1 MNLVCSPSGIVTF
14 SSSKIK
20 WALPMHTCSPSTELA
35 MPWATR
41 YSTFVWRSSWSS
53 PRRRASST
61 TALAMEWGK
70 CSSKQAARRSISA
83 SSFPLNG
90 TIFATR
96 GQAWVRVPVLSKT
109 MVSAWATDSR
119 NLPPFTVMCSRP
131 ASRMA
136 ESTAKGMA
144 SFRAQ
149 EKSTMSTDRARGTL
163 RVKAKLNRLPA
174 KV

>member
-1 MNLVCSPSGIVTF
+1 
-14 SSSKIK
+14 
-20 WALPMHTCSPSTELA
+20 

-41 YSTFVWRSSWSS
+41 YSTLAWRSSWCK
-53 PRRRASST
+53 PRRLASST

-70 CSSKQAARRSISA
+70 CSSKQAARRSISF
-83 SSFPLNG
+83 SIFPLKVK
-90 TIFATR
+90 IFATR

-109 MVSAWATDSR
+109 MVSAFATASR
-119 NLPPFTVMCSRP
+119 NFPPLTVMCSRP

-136 ESTAKGMA
+136 EITARGMA

-149 EKSTMSTDRARGTL
+149 EKSTISTDKARVTFRVRARLT
-163 RVKAKLNRLPA
+163 RLPA